1 MKYFLT
7 SNLFLKNYKLI
18 IFTTKLLQSKE
29 WKKDMTNLRESLE
42 DMLLN
47 IQLVYELLLN
57 PGNEIMSHEI

>member
-1 MKYFLT
+1 VKYFLT

>member
-42 DMLLN
+42 DMPLN